1 MKWSGKKYK
10 TIYADPPWPERG
22 GKECE
27 NLPAA
32 LQEQLEALLQKI
44 EKMRSSFYP
53 PDWRYDPLYLVAQE
67 LRQIIRQLEGS

>member
-1 MKWSGKKYK
+1 MARKRFVTGESAP
-10 TIYADPPWPERG
+10 TRG

-44 EKMRSSFYP
+44 EKMRSSLYP